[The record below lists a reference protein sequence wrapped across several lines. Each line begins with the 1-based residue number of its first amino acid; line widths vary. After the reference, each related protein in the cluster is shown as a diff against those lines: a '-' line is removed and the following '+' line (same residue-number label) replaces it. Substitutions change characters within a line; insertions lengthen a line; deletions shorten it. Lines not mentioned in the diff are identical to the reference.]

1 MWHIFLIS
9 IIIILIFI
17 LYLMYIYVKK
27 ILNCIDE
34 MIESAINNTFSES
47 LFTEN
52 KLSRLETKMYRYLS
66 AGNTSLKQ
74 INTEKDRIKTLTSDI
89 SHQTKTVISNIMLYS
104 QLLEEQAEL
113 DESTK
118 KLVWQ
123 IENQTEKLYFL
134 IQSLM
139 KTSRLEN
146 GIIKVNP
153 KKNSVNKL
161 IDNIDYKDFAYKKGI
176 KLIIENISE
185 INAVFDFKW
194 TLEAVSNIVDNALK
208 YTPLGGIVKIGV
220 KEYEMFVC
228 IYISDSGIGISE
240 DETSKIFTRFYRSQN
255 VSDIQGVGIG
265 LYLSRE
271 ILSKE
276 GGYIKVSS
284 KINKGS
290 TFSIFL
296 PKFLNT
302 YSDK

>member
-1 MWHIFLIS
+1 MWYIVLIS
-9 IIIILIFI
+9 IIVILIFI
-17 LYLMYIYVKK
+17 LCGMYFYVKK
-27 ILNCIDE
+27 ILNYIDR

-52 KLSRLETKMYRYLS
+52 SLSRLEMKMYKYLS

-74 INTEKDRIKTLTSDI
+74 INTEKDRIKTLIADI
-89 SHQTKTVISNIMLYS
+89 SHQTKTSISNIMLYS
-104 QLLEEQAEL
+104 QLLGEQTDL
-113 DESTK
+113 NDSTK
-118 KLVWQ
+118 TLVWQ

-134 IQSLM
+134 IQSLL

-161 IDNIDYKDFAYKKGI
+161 IESIDYKNFAYKKGI

-185 INAVFDFKW
+185 IDAIFDFKW
-194 TLEAVSNIVDNALK
+194 TLEALTNIVDNALK

-228 IYISDSGIGISE
+228 IYVSDSGIGISE
-240 DETSKIFTRFYRSQN
+240 NEISKIFTRFYRSQN

-290 TFSIFL
+290 TFSVFL
-296 PKFLNT
+296 PKE
-302 YSDK
+302 

>member
-1 MWHIFLIS
+1 
-9 IIIILIFI
+9 
-17 LYLMYIYVKK
+17 MYFYVKK
-27 ILNCIDE
+27 ILNYIDR

-52 KLSRLETKMYRYLS
+52 SLSRLEMKMYKYLS

-74 INTEKDRIKTLTSDI
+74 INTEKDRIKTLIADI
-89 SHQTKTVISNIMLYS
+89 SHQTKTSISNIMLYS
-104 QLLEEQAEL
+104 QLLGEQTDL
-113 DESTK
+113 NDSTK
-118 KLVWQ
+118 TLVWQ

-134 IQSLM
+134 IQSLL

-161 IDNIDYKDFAYKKGI
+161 IESIDYKNFAYKKGI

-185 INAVFDFKW
+185 IDAIFDFKW
-194 TLEAVSNIVDNALK
+194 TLEALTNIVDNALK

-228 IYISDSGIGISE
+228 IYVSDSGIGISE
-240 DETSKIFTRFYRSQN
+240 NEISKIFTRFYRSQN

-290 TFSIFL
+290 TFSVFL
-296 PKFLNT
+296 PKE
-302 YSDK
+302 

>member
-1 MWHIFLIS
+1 MWYVILIS

-17 LYLMYIYVKK
+17 LYAMYIYVKK

-34 MIESAINNTFSES
+34 MIESAVNNTFSES
-47 LFTEN
+47 LFTES
-52 KLSRLETKMYRYLS
+52 KLSRLEMKMYRYLS
-66 AGNTSLKQ
+66 AGNMALKQ
-74 INTEKDRIKTLTSDI
+74 INTEKDKIKTLISDI
-89 SHQTKTVISNIMLYS
+89 SHQTKTAISNIMLYS
-104 QLLEEQAEL
+104 QLLEEKDEL
-113 DESTK
+113 NDSTK
-118 KLVWQ
+118 TLVWQ

-134 IQSLM
+134 IQSLV

-161 IDNIDYKDFAYKKGI
+161 IAKLDYKNFAYKKGI
-176 KLIIENISE
+176 KLIIENIPE
-185 INAVFDFKW
+185 INAIFDFKW
-194 TLEAVSNIVDNALK
+194 TLEAISNIVDNALK

-228 IYISDSGIGISE
+228 IYISDSGIGILE
-240 DETSKIFTRFYRSQN
+240 EETSKIFTRFYRSQN

-290 TFSIFL
+290 IFSVFL
-296 PKFLNT
+296 PKETSQN
-302 YSDK
+302 